1 MVATSQMRH
10 PCSDE
15 FTRVLVTVGGVQQK
29 STSPPLEGD
38 FSGDFTVR
46 RPSNPLP
53 AREYSSVKKLEH

>member
-10 PCSDE
+10 PSCSDE

-53 AREYSSVKKLEH
+53 ARE